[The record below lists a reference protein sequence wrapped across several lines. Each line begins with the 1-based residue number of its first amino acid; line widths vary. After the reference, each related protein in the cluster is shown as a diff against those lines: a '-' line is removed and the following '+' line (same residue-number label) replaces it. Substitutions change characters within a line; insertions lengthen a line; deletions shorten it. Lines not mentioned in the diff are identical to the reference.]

1 MLLGPVRRLV
11 RFSGGDGLA
20 MLALSLAVAAL
31 SGGVSVALALAHVR
45 RVAARTPAHADP
57 ADERGAPGRILV
69 LGVRL
74 GRDGRPGPLYRAR
87 LDRARRLL
95 AAHPGA
101 EVVLLGGRT
110 RPGLPS
116 EAQAG
121 RDHLRAHGVPD
132 AAIRTEAESRHTLEN
147 LRLYRDGFSRDGARQ
162 TGRVVLVTSRFH
174 LARAGLMAET
184 LGIAHR
190 LCAAEAEWRAVP
202 GALLREA
209 LLVHWFLVGRTY
221 CRLTR
226 HERMLAR
233 IT

>member
-1 MLLGPVRRLV
+1 MPPGTTFAPVRRLV
-11 RFSGGDGLA
+11 RLSGGDGLA

-31 SGGVSVALALAHVR
+31 SGGVSVLLALAHVW

-57 ADERGAPGRILV
+57 AGEGGAPGRILV
-69 LGVRL
+69 LGMRL

-87 LDRARRLL
+87 LDRACALL
-95 AAHPGA
+95 AAAPGA

-110 RPGLPS
+110 RPGVPS

-121 RDHLRAHGVPD
+121 RDHLRARGVPD
-132 AAIRTEAESRHTLEN
+132 AAIRLEAESRHTLEN
-147 LRLYRDGFSRDGARQ
+147 LRLYREGFPLA
-162 TGRVVLVTSRFH
+162 GRVVLVTGRFH

-190 LCAAEAEWRAVP
+190 LCAAEAGWRARP
-202 GALLREA
+202 GALVQEA
-209 LLVHWFLVGRTY
+209 LLVHWFLVGRAY
-221 CRLTR
+221 CRLTG
-226 HERMLAR
+226 HARMLAR

>member
-1 MLLGPVRRLV
+1 MTLGPVRRLV
-11 RFSGGDGLA
+11 RLSGGDGLA

-31 SGGVSVALALAHVR
+31 SGGVSALLVLAYVWH
-45 RVAARTPAHADP
+45 VAARTSAHADP
-57 ADERGAPGRILV
+57 AGGGAPGRILV
-69 LGVRL
+69 LGMRL
-74 GRDGRPGPLYRAR
+74 DRDGRPGPLYRAR

-95 AAHPGA
+95 AAHPGT
-101 EVVLLGGRT
+101 EVVVLGGRT

-121 RDHLRAHGVPD
+121 RDYLRARGEPI

-147 LRLYRDGFSRDGARQ
+147 LRLYRDGFPPA
-162 TGRVVLVTSRFH
+162 GRVVLVTNRFH

-190 LCAAEAEWRAVP
+190 LCAAETGWRAMP
-202 GALLREA
+202 GALVQEA
-209 LLVHWFLVGRTY
+209 VLVHWFLVGRTF
-221 CRLTR
+221 CRVTG
-226 HERMLAR
+226 HTRMLAR